1 MKYYKLSYDY
11 ENDDDYVNCD
21 VGVIG
26 DMDEYSVSWGNYI
39 NDWSEVRFKY
49 NSEEGDVL
57 SDYIAN
63 VYRLSLIHISE
74 PTRP

>member
-11 ENDDDYVNCD
+11 ENDDDYVNCN

-26 DMDEYSVSWGNYI
+26 DIDEYSVSCGNYI

-49 NSEEGDVL
+49 NSEEGMFYQITKPMCIGGWL
-57 SDYIAN
+57 YQKN
-63 VYRLSLIHISE
+63 LE
-74 PTRP
+74 N